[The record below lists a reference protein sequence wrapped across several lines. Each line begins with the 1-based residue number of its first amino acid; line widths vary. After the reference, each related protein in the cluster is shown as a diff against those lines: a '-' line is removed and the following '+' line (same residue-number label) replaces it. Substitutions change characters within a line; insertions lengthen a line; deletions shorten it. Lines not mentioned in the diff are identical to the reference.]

1 MPCTLR
7 FYLAVCL
14 LIHFSHADLLSLRR
28 VTPDLLQMFMTWNPE
43 AAAVRED
50 GQVSFQADNLRE
62 ETARAPLHSLCSNP
76 AVVDISL
83 LRIVLE
89 ACPQVCLPPK
99 LPASLQN
106 THRPC
111 HSARYNALI
120 HHRRLGG
127 ARCAQGTR

>member
-1 MPCTLR
+1 
-7 FYLAVCL
+7 
-14 LIHFSHADLLSLRR
+14 
-28 VTPDLLQMFMTWNPE
+28 MFLTWNPE

-89 ACPQVCLPPK
+89 ACPQVCCPPSW

-106 THRPC
+106 THRSR
-111 HSARYNALI
+111 HSARYYGLI
-120 HHRRLGG
+120 CHRRLGG
-127 ARCAQGTR
+127 ARCEQGTR